1 MGSCLYLKM
10 DRATNSIADTR
21 MLYHEWIQGR
31 NTLVNVRG
39 GRKAKGGT
47 MLYDILFVTALFA
60 TRIVLPIAVMLV
72 VGELAARRI
81 DRRPAKR

>member
-1 MGSCLYLKM
+1 
-10 DRATNSIADTR
+10 
-21 MLYHEWIQGR
+21 
-31 NTLVNVRG
+31 
-39 GRKAKGGT
+39 